1 MIPVQA
7 GKRGKGYFPE
17 VRYSRGPRVMEETG
31 DNSYQTLLGYLWMA
45 VLDRARGLR
54 LFQAQVP
61 GEGPW
66 ALDDPRGPDVA
77 VWIEVEVPPLPHPAR
92 EVRHLAFCFDQA
104 ARHVMAYEREG
115 QVFVRQ
121 WNPVAGAYTMRGAF
135 PGVDPVLLW
144 DYEVGYFLGDSDV
157 LLFHLS
163 PDRTQ
168 VIMRVQRELYANPRV
183 VQALAGPA
191 YLDQALALPY
201 QAEVLGSLDAD
212 PDTTSLVLRTDL
224 YPVYLSEVAA
234 SPVVNAPVD
243 WEYIPI
249 VVTKDVGVELAV
261 SGDVSPPTAWDYIPI
276 VVIKDLGTEVAAS
289 GAVSPP
295 AAWDY
300 IPVVIIRNL
309 GTEDAASASV
319 SAPVEWNYLLVVMV
333 YNGGVDIAA
342 SASVSAP
349 VEWNYFV

>member
-17 VRYSRGPRVMEETG
+17 VRYSRGPRAMGVTG
-31 DNSYQTLLGYLWMA
+31 DNSFRTLLGYLWMA
-45 VLDRARGLR
+45 VLDRSRGFR

-104 ARHVMAYEREG
+104 ARHVVAYEYQG
-115 QVFVRQ
+115 QVYVRQ
-121 WNPVAGAYTMRGAF
+121 WDPVARAYTMRGPF

-183 VQALAGPA
+183 VQALPGPA

-224 YPVYLSEVAA
+224 YPVYFSEVAA
-234 SPVVNAPVD
+234 SPAVNAPV
-243 WEYIPI
+243 
-249 VVTKDVGVELAV
+249 
-261 SGDVSPPTAWDYIPI
+261 
-276 VVIKDLGTEVAAS
+276 
-289 GAVSPP
+289 
-295 AAWDY
+295 
-300 IPVVIIRNL
+300 N
-309 GTEDAASASV
+309 
-319 SAPVEWNYLLVVMV
+319 
-333 YNGGVDIAA
+333 
-342 SASVSAP
+342 
-349 VEWNYFV
+349 

>member
-1 MIPVQA
+1 MIPTRA
-7 GKRGKGYFPE
+7 SKRGTAHFPE
-17 VRYSRGPRVMEETG
+17 LRYSRGPRVMEETG

-300 IPVVIIRNL
+300 IPVVVIRNL

-319 SAPVEWNYLLVVMV
+319 SAPVEWNY
-333 YNGGVDIAA
+333 
-342 SASVSAP
+342 
-349 VEWNYFV
+349 FV

>member
-17 VRYSRGPRVMEETG
+17 VRYSRGPRAMGVTG
-31 DNSYQTLLGYLWMA
+31 DNSFRTLLGYLWMA
-45 VLDRARGLR
+45 VLDRAKGLR

-104 ARHVMAYEREG
+104 ACHVVAYEYQC
-115 QVFVRQ
+115 QVYVRQ
-121 WNPVAGAYTMRGAF
+121 WDPVAGAYTMRGPF

-183 VQALAGPA
+183 VQALPGPA

-224 YPVYLSEVAA
+224 YPVYFSEVAA

-243 WEYIPI
+243 WDYIPI
-249 VVTKDVGVELAV
+249 VVTKDVGVELAA
-261 SGDVSPPTAWDYIPI
+261 SGGISPPTAWDYIPI

-300 IPVVIIRNL
+300 IPIVVIKDL
-309 GTEDAASASV
+309 GTEVAASGAVSPPAAWDYPLVVVVYNVGVDVAASASV
-319 SAPVEWNYLLVVMV
+319 TAPTAWNYYV
-333 YNGGVDIAA
+333 
-342 SASVSAP
+342 
-349 VEWNYFV
+349 

>member
-17 VRYSRGPRVMEETG
+17 VRYSRGPRLMGETG
-31 DNSYQTLLGYLWMA
+31 DNSFRTLLGYLWMV
-45 VLDRARGLR
+45 VLDRSRGLR

-66 ALDDPRGPDVA
+66 ALDDPRDPAVA

-104 ARHVMAYEREG
+104 ARHVVAYEYQG
-115 QVFVRQ
+115 QVYVRQ
-121 WNPVAGAYTMRGAF
+121 WNPVAGAYTMRGPF

-183 VQALAGPA
+183 VQALPGPA

-234 SPVVNAPVD
+234 SLVVNAPMD
-243 WEYIPI
+243 
-249 VVTKDVGVELAV
+249 
-261 SGDVSPPTAWDYIPI
+261 WDYIPI
-276 VVIKDLGTEVAAS
+276 TVVKSWTEVAASASVAAPSAWNYILVVVVKSWTEVAASAAVSAPVGWNYIPVVVIKDLGTEVAAS
-289 GAVSPP
+289 
-295 AAWDY
+295 
-300 IPVVIIRNL
+300 
-309 GTEDAASASV
+309 ASV
-319 SAPVEWNYLLVVMV
+319 AAPTAWNYQLVVNYVV
-333 YNGGVDIAA
+333 YDGGVDVAA

>member
-17 VRYSRGPRVMEETG
+17 VRYSRGPWAMGVTG
-31 DNSYQTLLGYLWMA
+31 DNSFRTLLGYLWMA
-45 VLDRARGLR
+45 VLDRSRGLR

-66 ALDDPRGPDVA
+66 ALDDPRGPDLA

-104 ARHVMAYEREG
+104 ARHVVAYEYQG
-115 QVFVRQ
+115 QVYVRQ
-121 WNPVAGAYTMRGAF
+121 WDPVARAYTMRGPF

-168 VIMRVQRELYANPRV
+168 VIMRVQRERYANPRV
-183 VQALAGPA
+183 VQALPGPA

-201 QAEVLGSLDAD
+201 QGELLGSLDVN

-224 YPVYLSEVAA
+224 YPVYLSDVAA

-243 WEYIPI
+243 WDYIPI
-249 VVTKDVGVELAV
+249 VVTKDVGVELAA
-261 SGDVSPPTAWDYIPI
+261 SGSVSPPAAWDYIP
-276 VVIKDLGTEVAAS
+276 VVLIKDLGTEVAAS
-289 GAVSPP
+289 AAVSPP

-300 IPVVIIRNL
+300 IPVVVIRNL
-309 GTEDAASASV
+309 GTEVAASASVAAPTAWNYQLIVVVYNGGVDVAASASV
-319 SAPVEWNYLLVVMV
+319 SAPVQWNYYV
-333 YNGGVDIAA
+333 
-342 SASVSAP
+342 
-349 VEWNYFV
+349 

>member
-17 VRYSRGPRVMEETG
+17 VRYSRGPRAMGETG
-31 DNSYQTLLGYLWMA
+31 DNSFRTLLGYLWMA
-45 VLDRARGLR
+45 VLDRSRGLR

-77 VWIEVEVPPLPHPAR
+77 VWIEVEAPPLPHPAQ

-104 ARHVMAYEREG
+104 ARHVVAYEYQG
-115 QVFVRQ
+115 QVYVRQ
-121 WNPVAGAYTMRGAF
+121 WDPVARAYTMRGPF

-183 VQALAGPA
+183 VQALPGPA

-212 PDTTSLVLRTDL
+212 PDTTSLILRTDL

-243 WEYIPI
+243 WELISI
-249 VVTKDVGVELAV
+249 VLTKDLGVDVAV
-261 SGDVSPPTAWDYIPI
+261 TASVAPPTAWSYLLPFAQ
-276 VVIKDLGTEVAAS
+276 DLGLDVAVTAS
-289 GAVSPP
+289 VAPPTAWSYLPYLVARDLGVDVAVTASVAPPTAWNYPLAIVIYDGGADV
-295 AAWDY
+295 
-300 IPVVIIRNL
+300 
-309 GTEDAASASV
+309 AASASV
-319 SAPVEWNYLLVVMV
+319 TAPT
-333 YNGGVDIAA
+333 A
-342 SASVSAP
+342 
-349 VEWNYFV
+349 WNYFV

>member
-17 VRYSRGPRVMEETG
+17 VRYSRGPRLMGETG
-31 DNSYQTLLGYLWMA
+31 DNSFRTLLGYLWMA
-45 VLDRARGLR
+45 VLDRAKGLR

-104 ARHVMAYEREG
+104 ARYVVAYKREG

-121 WNPVAGAYTMRGAF
+121 WNPVAGAYTMRGPF

-183 VQALAGPA
+183 VQALPGPA

-243 WEYIPI
+243 WDYVPV
-249 VVTKDVGVELAV
+249 VVTKDVGVELAA
-261 SGDVSPPTAWDYIPI
+261 SGGISPPTAWDYIPVI
-276 VVIKDLGTEVAAS
+276 VIKDLGTEVAAS
-289 GAVSPP
+289 ATVSSP
-295 AAWDY
+295 ADWNY
-300 IPVVIIRNL
+300 IPVIVIKDL
-309 GTEDAASASV
+309 GTEVAASASVAAPTTWDYPLVVVVYNGGVDVAASASV
-319 SAPVEWNYLLVVMV
+319 SAPVQWNYYV
-333 YNGGVDIAA
+333 
-342 SASVSAP
+342 
-349 VEWNYFV
+349 

>member
-1 MIPVQA
+1 MIPVRA

-17 VRYSRGPRVMEETG
+17 VRYSRGPRAMGVTG
-31 DNSYQTLLGYLWMA
+31 DNSFRTLLGYLWMA
-45 VLDRARGLR
+45 VLDRSRGLR

-92 EVRHLAFCFDQA
+92 EVRHLAVCFDQA
-104 ARHVMAYEREG
+104 ARHVVAYEHEG

-121 WNPVAGAYTMRGAF
+121 WDPVAGAYTMRGPF

-183 VQALAGPA
+183 VQALPGPA

-201 QAEVLGSLDAD
+201 RGELLGSLDAD

-224 YPVYLSEVAA
+224 YPVYLFESAA
-234 SPVVNAPVD
+234 SPVFNAPVD
-243 WEYIPI
+243 WDYIPI
-249 VVTKDVGVELAV
+249 VVTRDLGVEPAA
-261 SGDVSPPTAWDYIPI
+261 SGSVSPPTAWDYIPV

-300 IPVVIIRNL
+300 IPVVVIRNL

-319 SAPVEWNYLLVVMV
+319 SAPTAWDYPLVVVV
-333 YNGGVDIAA
+333 YNGGVDTAA
-342 SASVSAP
+342 SASVAAP
-349 VEWNYFV
+349 VEWNYYV

>member
-17 VRYSRGPRVMEETG
+17 VRYSRGPRAMDVTG
-31 DNSYQTLLGYLWMA
+31 DNSFRTLLGYLWMA
-45 VLDRARGLR
+45 VLDRSRGFR

-104 ARHVMAYEREG
+104 ARHVVAYEYQG
-115 QVFVRQ
+115 QVYVRQ
-121 WNPVAGAYTMRGAF
+121 WDPVAGAYTMRGPF

-168 VIMRVQRELYANPRV
+168 VIMRVQRERYANPRV
-183 VQALAGPA
+183 VQALPGPA

-212 PDTTSLVLRTDL
+212 PDTTGLVLRTDL

-243 WEYIPI
+243 WDYIPI
-249 VVTKDVGVELAV
+249 VVTRDLGMELAA
-261 SGDVSPPTAWDYIPI
+261 SGSVSPPTAWDYIPI
-276 VVIKDLGTEVAAS
+276 VVIKDLGAEVAAS
-289 GAVSPP
+289 AAVSPP
-295 AAWDY
+295 TVWDY
-300 IPVVIIRNL
+300 IPVVVIRNL
-309 GTEDAASASV
+309 GTEVAASASVTAPTAWNYPLVVVVYNGGVDVAASASV
-319 SAPVEWNYLLVVMV
+319 SAPVEWNYYV
-333 YNGGVDIAA
+333 
-342 SASVSAP
+342 
-349 VEWNYFV
+349 

>member
-17 VRYSRGPRVMEETG
+17 VRYSRGPRAMGVTG
-31 DNSYQTLLGYLWMA
+31 DNSFSTLLGYLWMA
-45 VLDRARGLR
+45 VLDRFRGLR
-54 LFQAQVP
+54 AFQAQVP
-61 GEGPW
+61 GGGPW
-66 ALDDPRGPDVA
+66 ALDDPRGLDVA

-104 ARHVMAYEREG
+104 ARHVVAYEYQG
-115 QVFVRQ
+115 QVYVRQ
-121 WNPVAGAYTMRGAF
+121 WDPVAGTYTMRGPF

-144 DYEVGYFLGDSDV
+144 DYEVGHFLGDSDV

-183 VQALAGPA
+183 VQALPGPA

-234 SPVVNAPVD
+234 SPAVNAPVD
-243 WEYIPI
+243 WNYIFI
-249 VVTKDVGVELAV
+249 VVTKDVGVELEA
-261 SGDVSPPTAWDYIPI
+261 SGDISPPTAWDYIPV
-276 VVIKDLGTEVAAS
+276 VVIKGLGTEVAAS
-289 GAVSPP
+289 GAVSAPVDWNYIHIVVIKNLGTHVAASASVAAP
-295 AAWDY
+295 TAWDY
-300 IPVVIIRNL
+300 PLVVVVYN
-309 GTEDAASASV
+309 GGADMAASASV
-319 SAPVEWNYLLVVMV
+319 SAPAEWNYYV
-333 YNGGVDIAA
+333 
-342 SASVSAP
+342 
-349 VEWNYFV
+349 

>member
-17 VRYSRGPRVMEETG
+17 VRYSRGPRLMSVTG
-31 DNSYQTLLGYLWMA
+31 DNSYQALLGYLWMA

-104 ARHVMAYEREG
+104 ARHVVAYEYQG
-115 QVFVRQ
+115 QVYVRQ
-121 WNPVAGAYTMRGAF
+121 WDPVAGAYTMRGPF

-168 VIMRVQRELYANPRV
+168 VILQVQRELYANPRV

-249 VVTKDVGVELAV
+249 VVTKDVGMELAV

-300 IPVVIIRNL
+300 IPVVVIRNL

-319 SAPVEWNYLLVVMV
+319 TAPTAWNYQLIVVV
-333 YNGGVDIAA
+333 YNGGVDVAA

-349 VEWNYFV
+349 VQWNYYV

>member
-1 MIPVQA
+1 MGV
-7 GKRGKGYFPE
+7 
-17 VRYSRGPRVMEETG
+17 TG
-31 DNSYQTLLGYLWMA
+31 DNSFRTLLGYLWMA
-45 VLDRARGLR
+45 VLDRAKGLR

-66 ALDDPRGPDVA
+66 ALDDSRGPDVA

-104 ARHVMAYEREG
+104 ARHVVAYEYQG
-115 QVFVRQ
+115 QVYVRQ
-121 WNPVAGAYTMRGAF
+121 WDPVAGAYTMRGPF

-183 VQALAGPA
+183 VQALPGPA

-243 WEYIPI
+243 WDYIPI
-249 VVTKDVGVELAV
+249 VVTKDVGVELAA
-261 SGDVSPPTAWDYIPI
+261 SGDISPPTAWDYIPI
-276 VVIKDLGTEVAAS
+276 VVIKDLGAEVAAS
-289 GAVSPP
+289 GAMSPP

-300 IPVVIIRNL
+300 IPVVVIRNL
-309 GTEDAASASV
+309 GTEVAASASVAAPTAWDYRLIVVVYNGGVDVAASASV
-319 SAPVEWNYLLVVMV
+319 SAPVEWNYYV
-333 YNGGVDIAA
+333 
-342 SASVSAP
+342 
-349 VEWNYFV
+349 

>member
-17 VRYSRGPRVMEETG
+17 VRYSRGPRAMGETG
-31 DNSYQTLLGYLWMA
+31 DNSFRTLLGYLWMA
-45 VLDRARGLR
+45 VLDRAKGLR

-66 ALDDPRGPDVA
+66 ALDDPRGADVA

-104 ARHVMAYEREG
+104 ARHVVAYEYQG
-115 QVFVRQ
+115 QVYVRQ
-121 WNPVAGAYTMRGAF
+121 WDPVAGAYTMRGPF

-168 VIMRVQRELYANPRV
+168 VIMRVQRERYANPRV
-183 VQALAGPA
+183 VQALPGPA
-191 YLDQALALPY
+191 YLDQVLALPY
-201 QAEVLGSLDAD
+201 QGELLGSLDAD
-212 PDTTSLVLRTDL
+212 PETTSLVLRTDL
-224 YPVYLSEVAA
+224 YPVYLSDVAA

-243 WEYIPI
+243 W
-249 VVTKDVGVELAV
+249 
-261 SGDVSPPTAWDYIPI
+261 DYIPI
-276 VVIKDLGTEVAAS
+276 VVVKDLGTEVAAS
-289 GAVSPP
+289 ATMNPP
-295 AAWDY
+295 VDWDY
-300 IPVVIIRNL
+300 IPIVVIRSWTEVAASAAVSAPVGWNYIPVVVIRNL
-309 GTEDAASASV
+309 GTEDAASALV
-319 SAPVEWNYLLVVMV
+319 AAPTAWNYPLVVV
-333 YNGGVDIAA
+333 VHNGGLDVAA

>member
-17 VRYSRGPRVMEETG
+17 VRYSRGPRAMGVTG
-31 DNSYQTLLGYLWMA
+31 DNSFRTLLGYLWMA
-45 VLDRARGLR
+45 VLDRSRGFR

-104 ARHVMAYEREG
+104 ARHVVAHEYQG
-115 QVFVRQ
+115 QVYVRQ
-121 WNPVAGAYTMRGAF
+121 WDPVGQRYVMRGPW

-144 DYEVGYFLGDSDV
+144 DFEVGYFLPDSDV
-157 LLFHLS
+157 ILLHLS
-163 PDRTQ
+163 PDRSTL
-168 VIMRVQRELYANPRV
+168 VYRVQRELYATAHGVP
-183 VQALAGPA
+183 LPGPS
-191 YLDQALALPY
+191 YLDQVLALPY
-201 QAEVLGSLDAD
+201 QFEALGALASD
-212 PDTTSLVLRTDL
+212 PDATGVALRSDP
-224 YPVYLSEVAA
+224 YPVYVGDSAGGATLTAPTA
-234 SPVVNAPVD
+234 WDYIPVV
-243 WEYIPI
+243 
-249 VVTKDVGVELAV
+249 VVQDLGTESAGTATVVA
-261 SGDVSPPTAWDYIPI
+261 PTAWDYIPI

-289 GAVSPP
+289 AAVSPP

-300 IPVVIIRNL
+300 IPVVVIRNL
-309 GTEDAASASV
+309 GTEDAASALV
-319 SAPVEWNYLLVVMV
+319 SAPVEWNYPLVVVV
-333 YNGGVDIAA
+333 YNGGVDVAA

-349 VEWNYFV
+349 VQWNYYV

>member
-17 VRYSRGPRVMEETG
+17 VRYSRGPRAMGVTG
-31 DNSYQTLLGYLWMA
+31 DNSFRTLLGYLWMA
-45 VLDRARGLR
+45 VLDRAKGLR

-77 VWIEVEVPPLPHPAR
+77 VWIELEAPPLPHPAR

-104 ARHVMAYEREG
+104 ARYVVAYEYQG
-115 QVFVRQ
+115 QVYVRQ
-121 WNPVAGAYTMRGAF
+121 WDPVAMAYTMRGPF

-183 VQALAGPA
+183 VQALPGPA

-201 QAEVLGSLDAD
+201 QAEVLGSLDTD
-212 PDTTSLVLRTDL
+212 PDSTSLVLRTDL

-243 WEYIPI
+243 WDYIPI
-249 VVTKDVGVELAV
+249 VVTKDLGVELAA
-261 SGDVSPPTAWDYIPI
+261 SGSISPPTAWDYIPI

-289 GAVSPP
+289 AAVSPP
-295 AAWDY
+295 TVWDY
-300 IPVVIIRNL
+300 IPVVVIRNL
-309 GTEDAASASV
+309 GTEVAASASVTAPTAWNYLLVVVVYNGGVDVAASASV
-319 SAPVEWNYLLVVMV
+319 SAPVQWNYYV
-333 YNGGVDIAA
+333 
-342 SASVSAP
+342 
-349 VEWNYFV
+349 